1 MPRRI
6 LIADD
11 SDTVRGLIR
20 AFLEHRGN
28 VEICAETSDGRATLQ
43 AALALR
49 PDLLILDVVM
59 PELNGLEVASILKE
73 RLPETKTVLFTMY
86 GESIKS
92 LALAAGVYAILPKP
106 DGITPL
112 IQAVDSVLN

>member
-1 MPRRI
+1 MPIRV

-20 AFLEHRGN
+20 AFLERRGN
-28 VEICAETSDGRATLQ
+28 VEVCGEACDGRATINF
-43 AALALR
+43 ALALR

-59 PELNGLEVASILKE
+59 PELNGIEVASILKE
-73 RLPETKTVLFTMY
+73 RLPGTKTILFTMY

-92 LALAAGVYAILPKP
+92 LALAAGVHAILPKP
-106 DGITPL
+106 EGIRPL
-112 IQAVDSVLN
+112 IQAVDSLLN

>member
-1 MPRRI
+1 MPRRV

-43 AALALR
+43 AALSLR